1 MPKTIIYEEP
11 VKLIREKEY
20 EKAQEALQAIL
31 DENPD
36 DGWAHMYMGITYARM
51 NKRMYAIA
59 ELEEAARLKESAI
72 SLYNLGE
79 MYRMVFRIDEAV
91 RQYKTAVELND
102 KYEPALKA
110 LEKMSEKRSADDAA
124 EAAEEESREHETLER
139 VAAENA
145 AREAEMAAA
154 AAAREAGELP
164 EVNPADFEG
173 KPRDMFG
180 HIIEG
185 DSLINKEDDFITD
198 AFGNV
203 VGTAADLETQ
213 AEQAEADLDAAGD
226 AAADEFADILG
237 SADDFLGSQAE
248 EKDEDPGD
256 LPEINTDNNIF
267 G

>member
-1 MPKTIIYEEP
+1 MPKTVIYEEP

-20 EKAQEALQAIL
+20 EKAQELLQGIL

-51 NKRMYAIA
+51 NKRMYAIS

-91 RQYKTAVELND
+91 RQYNE
-102 KYEPALKA
+102 KYEPAIIA
-110 LEKMSEKRSADDAA
+110 LEKMSEKRTADDAA
-124 EAAEEESREHETLER
+124 EAAEEESREQAALEHI
-139 VAAENA
+139 AAENA
-145 AREAEMAAA
+145 VREAEMAAG

-164 EVNPADFEG
+164 EMKEADYEG

-180 HIIEG
+180 NIIEG
-185 DSLINKEDDFITD
+185 ESLIDKENDFITD

-203 VGTAADLETQ
+203 VGTAADLEAKSEEAA
-213 AEQAEADLDAAGD
+213 AEIDAAGD

-237 SADDFLGSQAE
+237 SADDFLSGQAE